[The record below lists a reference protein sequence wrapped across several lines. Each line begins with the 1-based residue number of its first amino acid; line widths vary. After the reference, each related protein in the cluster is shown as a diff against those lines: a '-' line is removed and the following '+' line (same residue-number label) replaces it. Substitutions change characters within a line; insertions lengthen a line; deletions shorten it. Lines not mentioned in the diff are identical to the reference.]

1 MTAASQLRRILPA
14 LDKARAN
21 LADLERKAAAVG
33 ADFSYER
40 GYCVPLRLEQIRY
53 ELDRG

>member
-1 MTAASQLRRILPA
+1 VTAASQLRRILPA
-14 LDKARAN
+14 IDKARAN
-21 LADLERKAAAVG
+21 LAALERKASAVA

-40 GYCVPLRLEQIRY
+40 GYRVPLRLEQIRH

>member
-1 MTAASQLRRILPA
+1 MTAASKLRRILPA
-14 LDKARAN
+14 IDKARKN
-21 LADLERKAAAVG
+21 LAELERKAAEAG
-33 ADFSYER
+33 ADFSYEL